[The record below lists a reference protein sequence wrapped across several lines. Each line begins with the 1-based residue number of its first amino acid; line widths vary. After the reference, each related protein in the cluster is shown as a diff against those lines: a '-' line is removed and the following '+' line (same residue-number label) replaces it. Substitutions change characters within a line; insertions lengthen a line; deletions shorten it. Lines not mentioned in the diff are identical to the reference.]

1 MKSKSIFNFLG
12 TLSDFQFN
20 MLFTNED
27 EEIYK
32 TGSISNS
39 KRSNRNLDDF
49 QIFTDHL
56 KLNERFKK
64 TLYYGKLPATECPS
78 LPLSDAALELFTK
91 TVPNGGLDVL
101 DMHYAASVSRK
112 ACISPCSLILAIMYL
127 DQLRH
132 KNPEYLQ
139 NVASCD
145 LFLISMLVA
154 SKFLYDNG
162 EDDEVFNTEWACSAN
177 IDVKDLNNL
186 EREFLAALN
195 WEVFVKP
202 SEFFNLVREVECKIA
217 LKEMSKRGWFTYT
230 DISVLSHNSV
240 SVEIITILVDNV
252 IKVIVIT
259 AVAYVVAV
267 MTLLGASRLCQ
278 KSIPVVQDVV
288 HGITRDNASA
298 SSLTTSNTT
307 LSVEKITSVT
317 ISNENMPLENLSTDW
332 LRRALSSDG
341 HNETVSLGTFP
352 LPGLNTFNSKT
363 KLATEFLHAEYK
375 DHHAVKLEPSPFTND
390 SVGRQFMVSSMITGQ
405 NCFVVYIEPCFQSTV
420 PLNPRCVCS
429 SELDLWLSSVYHM
442 GNPFSICQKYF
453 SKTLQE

>member
-1 MKSKSIFNFLG
+1 MKSKSILNFLG
-12 TLSDFQFN
+12 TLSDFQFS

-27 EEIYK
+27 EEICK
-32 TGSISNS
+32 TGSISNA
-39 KRSNRNLDDF
+39 KRTNRSLDDF

-78 LPLSDAALELFTK
+78 LPLSDVALELFTK

-177 IDVKDLNNL
+177 IDVKDLNSM

-259 AVAYVVAV
+259 AVAYVAAV
-267 MTLLGASRLCQ
+267 LTLLGASKLCQ
-278 KSIPVVQDVV
+278 RSIPMIQDAVQVM
-288 HGITRDNASA
+288 TRDIPSE
-298 SSLTTSNTT
+298 SPSTVSTTS
-307 LSVEKITSVT
+307 LSVEKITSIT
-317 ISNENMPLENLSTDW
+317 IADEDTPFEDLSTDW

-341 HNETVSLGTFP
+341 HNETVSLDSYP
-352 LPGLNTFNSKT
+352 LHGLNAFNSKT
-363 KLATEFLHAEYK
+363 KTTEFLHVEYQNRQET
-375 DHHAVKLEPSPFTND
+375 KLEPLPFTNH
-390 SVGRQFMVSSMITGQ
+390 SVGKQCMVSGTVTGQ
-405 NCFVVYIEPCFQSTV
+405 NCFVVYIEPCFQATI
-420 PLNPRCVCS
+420 PLHPRCFCS
-429 SELDLWLSSVYHM
+429 SELESWLSSLYYV
-442 GNPFSICQKYF
+442 GNPFGICQNYF